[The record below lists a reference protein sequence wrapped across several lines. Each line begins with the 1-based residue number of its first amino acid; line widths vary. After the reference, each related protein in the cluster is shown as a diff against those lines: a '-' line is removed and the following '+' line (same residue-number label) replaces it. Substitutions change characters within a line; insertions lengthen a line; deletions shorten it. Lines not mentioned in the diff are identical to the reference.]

1 MKNSDQI
8 SLGQWN
14 ELTENEKEILR
25 KWAVQKGYE
34 LDLVPGSSG
43 TFDPVCEYAVLFNKA
58 QMMAFL
64 KLHKIFQSDKESKNR
79 LWDKVKGAIN
89 NAERG

>member
-8 SLGQWN
+8 SLEQWN

-25 KWAVQKGYE
+25 KWVVQRGYE

-43 TFDPVCEYAVLFNKA
+43 TFDPVCEYAALLNQV
-58 QMMAFL
+58 QMIEFL
-64 KLHKIFQSDKESKNR
+64 KSRKIFLSDKEDKNR
-79 LWDKVKGAIN
+79 LWEKVKGEIN
-89 NAERG
+89 NVERG

>member
-8 SLGQWN
+8 SLDQWS

-25 KWAVQKGYE
+25 KWIIQNNYE

-43 TFDPVCEYAVLFNKA
+43 TFDPVCEYAALLNQV
-58 QMMAFL
+58 QMIEFL
-64 KLHKIFQSDKESKNR
+64 KSYKISLSDKDDKDR
-79 LWDKVKGAIN
+79 LWEKVKRTIN